1 MFKNRLRGLGKGIK
15 KIVTDKIQECKEI
28 LSSAQNRLILG
39 LMILGIGIGLGGGLI
54 SSAYI
59 KVAS

>member
-1 MFKNRLRGLGKGIK
+1 MLKNKLRNFGKGIK
-15 KIVTDKIQECKEI
+15 KFMTDKIQECKEI

-39 LMILGIGIGLGGGLI
+39 LILLGIGAGLI

-59 KVAS
+59 KVVY

>member
-1 MFKNRLRGLGKGIK
+1 MLKNKLNAN
-15 KIVTDKIQECKEI
+15 
-28 LSSAQNRLILG
+28 AQNRLILG

>member
-1 MFKNRLRGLGKGIK
+1 MFKNRLRSLGKGIK

-59 KVAS
+59 KVAN

>member
-1 MFKNRLRGLGKGIK
+1 MFKNRLRSLGKGIK

-39 LMILGIGIGLGGGLI
+39 LILLGVGGGLI

>member
-1 MFKNRLRGLGKGIK
+1 MLKNRLHNLGKGIK

-28 LSSAQNRLILG
+28 LSSAQNRLIFG
-39 LMILGIGIGLGGGLI
+39 LMTLGIGIGLGGGLI